1 VRDVDHQ
8 RAAARVEEIFGL
20 TLSELSRGSR
30 LRTVVRGRSVLC
42 YWAVKE
48 LGMRKGQAARWLG
61 IGQPAV
67 QRSVV
72 RGGKIAGELNL
83 VLFS

>member
-1 VRDVDHQ
+1 M
-8 RAAARVEEIFGL
+8 
-20 TLSELSRGSR
+20 TLSELSQGSR
-30 LRTVVRGRSVLC
+30 LRTMVRARSVLC

-48 LGMRKGQAARWLG
+48 LGMSEGQAARWLG

-72 RGGKIAGELNL
+72 RGGKIPRELNL